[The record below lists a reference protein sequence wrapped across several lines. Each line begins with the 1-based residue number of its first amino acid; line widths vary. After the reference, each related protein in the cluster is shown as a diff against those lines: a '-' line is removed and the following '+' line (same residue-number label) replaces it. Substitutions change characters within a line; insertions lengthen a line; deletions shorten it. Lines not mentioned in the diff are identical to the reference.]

1 MSIKNNG
8 KYNGLPEN
16 PAKEAGVPGPGST
29 KKPAKEK
36 K

>member
-16 PAKEAGVPGPGST
+16 PAKEAGVPGPGS
-29 KKPAKEK
+29 KKTKEK